1 MGFIENCEEE
11 LKVKFKNTI
20 MHRPHKKTNTI
31 CANIDIST
39 DFNLCHLKKLFQ
51 RKEVFYEK

>member
-1 MGFIENCEEE
+1 MIQRV
-11 LKVKFKNTI
+11 KVKFKNTI